1 MKEKMKKVNILA
13 IPEALYEKYRGTGY
27 GMVSV
32 QNGVV
37 VDLVYFDTIDD
48 SFFIESGIGSNAQM
62 KKFGEIIDDP
72 KTGEYVRYLQSLGEV
87 FVGIFSCY
95 EFCEL

>member
-1 MKEKMKKVNILA
+1 MKKVNALA
-13 IPEALYEKYRGTGY
+13 IPEALYEKYSGAGY

-32 QNGVV
+32 LNGVI
-37 VDLVYFDTIDD
+37 VDLVYFETIDD
-48 SFFIESGIGSNAQM
+48 SFFIDPEFCSDAQM
-62 KKFGEIIDDP
+62 KKLGEIIDDP
-72 KTGEYVRYLQSLGEV
+72 KVGESVRYLQSLGEV